1 MLEAK
6 KVKSNKIRIFNS
18 KYTCKLY
25 QARNKAINKCFGKYI
40 SFLDIDDTWKKDKLE
55 KQLKSILSTDYDL
68 VYTNYF
74 IVKGNSKLQFNKDID
89 NKNIIKLILLRNP
102 ISISTILV
110 KKKSLNEINNF
121 NQNYEIIGDFDF
133 YFKFCKKFKIHY
145 INEPLVEYNIHG
157 ENYSILKED
166 LRIKEMNDWLK
177 KNNKGYFAKKYYKE
191 FQFVKDKNIYFEI
204 ANILRKKKIY
214 L

>member
-110 KKKSLNEINNF
+110 KKK
-121 NQNYEIIGDFDF
+121 
-133 YFKFCKKFKIHY
+133 
-145 INEPLVEYNIHG
+145 V
-157 ENYSILKED
+157 
-166 LRIKEMNDWLK
+166 
-177 KNNKGYFAKKYYKE
+177 
-191 FQFVKDKNIYFEI
+191 
-204 ANILRKKKIY
+204 
-214 L
+214 